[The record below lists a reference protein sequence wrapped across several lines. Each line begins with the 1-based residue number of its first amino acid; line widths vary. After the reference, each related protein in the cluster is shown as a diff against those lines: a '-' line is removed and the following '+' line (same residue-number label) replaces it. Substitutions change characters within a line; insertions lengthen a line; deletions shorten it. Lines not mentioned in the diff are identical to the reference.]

1 MRNMQKSSNILYI
14 MSLRKST
21 RFTLIE
27 LLVVIAIIAILASML
42 LPALN
47 QAREKAKATSCVNN
61 LRQQFLGIQNYYE
74 AFDDMLMPYVN
85 MTAPDG
91 RGGYSYNQPGS
102 WWVNSLIPAITV
114 DTRWGKEANRW
125 LYGPGMSICPSSRPV
140 EDKVANNEGGKGWD
154 QMMHR
159 SYGINYAVSW
169 SQVASEYNAA
179 DNRRRIRNGM
189 RMLLVVTVGLM
200 LLMFLAQGNK
210 VFTLM
215 LWIFSMFAVAAYL
228 IAVEYADYELQ
239 KKLEQ
244 ITQME
249 LESMGA
255 LLELPELPRMPRLP
269 DRRYHGRREETTA
282 NIVIESEPVSAED
295 AQEPISEESYSVEDI
310 LQEVHGQTPQEQKPQ
325 ETQKRQETQ
334 KAQNVQEA
342 QKMPQD
348 GAVDSAQLLEGL
360 LRDPQKLAGDLEL
373 LTRALQGLSDDLRRA
388 AAQQEEVDR

>member
-1 MRNMQKSSNILYI
+1 MTTEREYQELYDR
-14 MSLRKST
+14 LLDEVR
-21 RFTLIE
+21 TLHK
-27 LLVVIAIIAILASML
+27 
-42 LPALN
+42 N
-47 QAREKAKATSCVNN
+47 
-61 LRQQFLGIQNYYE
+61 
-74 AFDDMLMPYVN
+74 
-85 MTAPDG
+85 
-91 RGGYSYNQPGS
+91 
-102 WWVNSLIPAITV
+102 
-114 DTRWGKEANRW
+114 
-125 LYGPGMSICPSSRPV
+125 
-140 EDKVANNEGGKGWD
+140 
-154 QMMHR
+154 
-159 SYGINYAVSW
+159 
-169 SQVASEYNAA
+169 
-179 DNRRRIRNGM
+179 NRRRIRNGM

-295 AQEPISEESYSVEDI
+295 AQEPMAEESYSVEDI
-310 LQEVHGQTPQEQKPQ
+310 LQEVHGQTPQQQKPQ
-325 ETQKRQETQ
+325 ETQNRQDTQ

-342 QKMPQD
+342 QNVQKMPQG
-348 GAVDSAQLLEGL
+348 GAAGSAQLLEGL

>member
-1 MRNMQKSSNILYI
+1 MTTEREYQELYDR
-14 MSLRKST
+14 LLDEVR
-21 RFTLIE
+21 TLHK
-27 LLVVIAIIAILASML
+27 
-42 LPALN
+42 N
-47 QAREKAKATSCVNN
+47 
-61 LRQQFLGIQNYYE
+61 
-74 AFDDMLMPYVN
+74 
-85 MTAPDG
+85 
-91 RGGYSYNQPGS
+91 
-102 WWVNSLIPAITV
+102 
-114 DTRWGKEANRW
+114 
-125 LYGPGMSICPSSRPV
+125 
-140 EDKVANNEGGKGWD
+140 
-154 QMMHR
+154 
-159 SYGINYAVSW
+159 
-169 SQVASEYNAA
+169 
-179 DNRRRIRNGM
+179 NRRRIRNGM

-282 NIVIESEPVSAED
+282 NTVIESEPVSAED
-295 AQEPISEESYSVEDI
+295 VQEPLAEESYSVEDI
-310 LQEVHGQTPQEQKPQ
+310 LQEVHGQTPQQQNPQ
-325 ETQKRQETQ
+325 ERQETQ
-334 KAQNVQEA
+334 EAQNVREA
-342 QKMPQD
+342 QETRNTQKAPQSSAA
-348 GAVDSAQLLEGL
+348 GSAQLLEDL
-360 LRDPQKLAGDLEL
+360 LRDPQKRAGDLEL

>member
-1 MRNMQKSSNILYI
+1 MTTEREYQELYDR
-14 MSLRKST
+14 LLDEVR
-21 RFTLIE
+21 TLHK
-27 LLVVIAIIAILASML
+27 
-42 LPALN
+42 N
-47 QAREKAKATSCVNN
+47 
-61 LRQQFLGIQNYYE
+61 
-74 AFDDMLMPYVN
+74 
-85 MTAPDG
+85 
-91 RGGYSYNQPGS
+91 
-102 WWVNSLIPAITV
+102 
-114 DTRWGKEANRW
+114 
-125 LYGPGMSICPSSRPV
+125 
-140 EDKVANNEGGKGWD
+140 
-154 QMMHR
+154 
-159 SYGINYAVSW
+159 
-169 SQVASEYNAA
+169 
-179 DNRRRIRNGM
+179 NRRRIRNGM

-282 NIVIESEPVSAED
+282 NIVIESEPVSTED
-295 AQEPISEESYSVEDI
+295 AQEPLTEESYSVEDI
-310 LQEVHGQTPQEQKPQ
+310 LQEVHGQTPQQQKPQ
-325 ETQKRQETQ
+325 ETQERQETQ
-334 KAQNVQEA
+334 EAQNVREA
-342 QKMPQD
+342 QETRNTQKAPQSSAA
-348 GAVDSAQLLEGL
+348 GSAQLLEDL

>member
-1 MRNMQKSSNILYI
+1 MTTEREYQELYDR
-14 MSLRKST
+14 LLDEVR
-21 RFTLIE
+21 TLHK
-27 LLVVIAIIAILASML
+27 
-42 LPALN
+42 N
-47 QAREKAKATSCVNN
+47 
-61 LRQQFLGIQNYYE
+61 
-74 AFDDMLMPYVN
+74 
-85 MTAPDG
+85 
-91 RGGYSYNQPGS
+91 
-102 WWVNSLIPAITV
+102 
-114 DTRWGKEANRW
+114 
-125 LYGPGMSICPSSRPV
+125 
-140 EDKVANNEGGKGWD
+140 
-154 QMMHR
+154 
-159 SYGINYAVSW
+159 
-169 SQVASEYNAA
+169 
-179 DNRRRIRNGM
+179 NRRRIRNGM

-244 ITQME
+244 ITQTE

-269 DRRYHGRREETTA
+269 DRRYHGRREETAA

-295 AQEPISEESYSVEDI
+295 AQEPLAEESYSVEDI
-310 LQEVHGQTPQEQKPQ
+310 LQEVHGQMPQQQKPQ
-325 ETQKRQETQ
+325 ETQNRQDTQ

-342 QKMPQD
+342 QNVQKMPQG

-388 AAQQEEVDR
+388 AAQQQEEGDR

>member
-1 MRNMQKSSNILYI
+1 MTTEREYQELYDR
-14 MSLRKST
+14 LLDEVR
-21 RFTLIE
+21 TLHK
-27 LLVVIAIIAILASML
+27 
-42 LPALN
+42 N
-47 QAREKAKATSCVNN
+47 
-61 LRQQFLGIQNYYE
+61 
-74 AFDDMLMPYVN
+74 
-85 MTAPDG
+85 
-91 RGGYSYNQPGS
+91 
-102 WWVNSLIPAITV
+102 
-114 DTRWGKEANRW
+114 
-125 LYGPGMSICPSSRPV
+125 
-140 EDKVANNEGGKGWD
+140 
-154 QMMHR
+154 
-159 SYGINYAVSW
+159 
-169 SQVASEYNAA
+169 
-179 DNRRRIRNGM
+179 NRRRIRNGM

-282 NIVIESEPVSAED
+282 NIVIESEPVSTED
-295 AQEPISEESYSVEDI
+295 AQEPLAEESYSVEDI

-325 ETQKRQETQ
+325 ETQNRQDTQ
-334 KAQNVQEA
+334 KAQNAQEA
-342 QKMPQD
+342 QNVQKMPQG
-348 GAVDSAQLLEGL
+348 GAVDSAQLLEDL

-388 AAQQEEVDR
+388 AAQQEEGDR

>member
-1 MRNMQKSSNILYI
+1 MTTEREYQELYDR
-14 MSLRKST
+14 LLDEVR
-21 RFTLIE
+21 TLHK
-27 LLVVIAIIAILASML
+27 
-42 LPALN
+42 N
-47 QAREKAKATSCVNN
+47 
-61 LRQQFLGIQNYYE
+61 
-74 AFDDMLMPYVN
+74 
-85 MTAPDG
+85 
-91 RGGYSYNQPGS
+91 
-102 WWVNSLIPAITV
+102 
-114 DTRWGKEANRW
+114 
-125 LYGPGMSICPSSRPV
+125 
-140 EDKVANNEGGKGWD
+140 
-154 QMMHR
+154 
-159 SYGINYAVSW
+159 
-169 SQVASEYNAA
+169 
-179 DNRRRIRNGM
+179 NRRRIRNGM

-295 AQEPISEESYSVEDI
+295 AQEPLAEESYSVEDI
-310 LQEVHGQTPQEQKPQ
+310 LQEVHGQTPQQQKPQ
-325 ETQKRQETQ
+325 ETQKRQDTQ

-342 QKMPQD
+342 QNVRKMPQG
-348 GAVDSAQLLEGL
+348 GAADSAQLLEGL

>member
-1 MRNMQKSSNILYI
+1 MTTEREYQELYDR
-14 MSLRKST
+14 LLDEVR
-21 RFTLIE
+21 TLHK
-27 LLVVIAIIAILASML
+27 
-42 LPALN
+42 N
-47 QAREKAKATSCVNN
+47 
-61 LRQQFLGIQNYYE
+61 
-74 AFDDMLMPYVN
+74 
-85 MTAPDG
+85 
-91 RGGYSYNQPGS
+91 
-102 WWVNSLIPAITV
+102 
-114 DTRWGKEANRW
+114 
-125 LYGPGMSICPSSRPV
+125 
-140 EDKVANNEGGKGWD
+140 
-154 QMMHR
+154 
-159 SYGINYAVSW
+159 
-169 SQVASEYNAA
+169 
-179 DNRRRIRNGM
+179 NRRRIRNGM

-269 DRRYHGRREETTA
+269 DRRYHGRREGTTA
-282 NIVIESEPVSAED
+282 NIVIESEPVSTED
-295 AQEPISEESYSVEDI
+295 AQEPLAEESYSVEDI
-310 LQEVHGQTPQEQKPQ
+310 LQEVHGQTPQQQKPQ
-325 ETQKRQETQ
+325 ETQNRQDTQ
-334 KAQNVQEA
+334 KAQNAQEA
-342 QKMPQD
+342 QNVQKMPQG

>member
-1 MRNMQKSSNILYI
+1 MTTEREYQELYDR
-14 MSLRKST
+14 LLDEVR
-21 RFTLIE
+21 TLHK
-27 LLVVIAIIAILASML
+27 
-42 LPALN
+42 N
-47 QAREKAKATSCVNN
+47 
-61 LRQQFLGIQNYYE
+61 
-74 AFDDMLMPYVN
+74 
-85 MTAPDG
+85 
-91 RGGYSYNQPGS
+91 
-102 WWVNSLIPAITV
+102 
-114 DTRWGKEANRW
+114 
-125 LYGPGMSICPSSRPV
+125 
-140 EDKVANNEGGKGWD
+140 
-154 QMMHR
+154 
-159 SYGINYAVSW
+159 
-169 SQVASEYNAA
+169 
-179 DNRRRIRNGM
+179 NRRRIRNGM

-310 LQEVHGQTPQEQKPQ
+310 LQEVHGQTPQQQNPQ
-325 ETQKRQETQ
+325 ERQETQ
-334 KAQNVQEA
+334 EAQNVREA
-342 QKMPQD
+342 QETRDTQKAPQSSAA
-348 GAVDSAQLLEGL
+348 GSAQLLEDL

>member
-1 MRNMQKSSNILYI
+1 MTTEREYQELYDR
-14 MSLRKST
+14 LLDEVR
-21 RFTLIE
+21 TLHK
-27 LLVVIAIIAILASML
+27 
-42 LPALN
+42 N
-47 QAREKAKATSCVNN
+47 
-61 LRQQFLGIQNYYE
+61 
-74 AFDDMLMPYVN
+74 
-85 MTAPDG
+85 
-91 RGGYSYNQPGS
+91 
-102 WWVNSLIPAITV
+102 
-114 DTRWGKEANRW
+114 
-125 LYGPGMSICPSSRPV
+125 
-140 EDKVANNEGGKGWD
+140 
-154 QMMHR
+154 
-159 SYGINYAVSW
+159 
-169 SQVASEYNAA
+169 
-179 DNRRRIRNGM
+179 NRRRIRNGM

-310 LQEVHGQTPQEQKPQ
+310 LQEVHGQTPQQQKPQ
-325 ETQKRQETQ
+325 ETQNRQDTQ

-342 QKMPQD
+342 QNVQKMPQG

-388 AAQQEEVDR
+388 AAQQQEEGDR

>member
-1 MRNMQKSSNILYI
+1 MTTEREYQELYDR
-14 MSLRKST
+14 LLDEVR
-21 RFTLIE
+21 TLHK
-27 LLVVIAIIAILASML
+27 
-42 LPALN
+42 N
-47 QAREKAKATSCVNN
+47 
-61 LRQQFLGIQNYYE
+61 
-74 AFDDMLMPYVN
+74 
-85 MTAPDG
+85 
-91 RGGYSYNQPGS
+91 
-102 WWVNSLIPAITV
+102 
-114 DTRWGKEANRW
+114 
-125 LYGPGMSICPSSRPV
+125 
-140 EDKVANNEGGKGWD
+140 
-154 QMMHR
+154 
-159 SYGINYAVSW
+159 
-169 SQVASEYNAA
+169 
-179 DNRRRIRNGM
+179 NRRRIRNGM

-249 LESMGA
+249 QESMGA

-295 AQEPISEESYSVEDI
+295 AQEPLAEESYSVEDI
-310 LQEVHGQTPQEQKPQ
+310 LQEVHGQTPQQQKPQ
-325 ETQKRQETQ
+325 EAQKRQETQ
-334 KAQNVQEA
+334 KAQNVQ
-342 QKMPQD
+342 KMPQG

-360 LRDPQKLAGDLEL
+360 LRDPPKLAGDLEL

>member
-1 MRNMQKSSNILYI
+1 MTTEREYQELYDR
-14 MSLRKST
+14 LLDEVR
-21 RFTLIE
+21 TLHK
-27 LLVVIAIIAILASML
+27 
-42 LPALN
+42 N
-47 QAREKAKATSCVNN
+47 
-61 LRQQFLGIQNYYE
+61 
-74 AFDDMLMPYVN
+74 
-85 MTAPDG
+85 
-91 RGGYSYNQPGS
+91 
-102 WWVNSLIPAITV
+102 
-114 DTRWGKEANRW
+114 
-125 LYGPGMSICPSSRPV
+125 
-140 EDKVANNEGGKGWD
+140 
-154 QMMHR
+154 
-159 SYGINYAVSW
+159 
-169 SQVASEYNAA
+169 
-179 DNRRRIRNGM
+179 NRRRIRNGM

-228 IAVEYADYELQ
+228 IAVEYADCELQ

-249 LESMGA
+249 QESMGA

-295 AQEPISEESYSVEDI
+295 AQEPLAEESYSVEDI
-310 LQEVHGQTPQEQKPQ
+310 LQEVHGQTPQQQKPQEQKPQ
-325 ETQKRQETQ
+325 EAQKRQETQ
-334 KAQNVQEA
+334 KAQNVQ
-342 QKMPQD
+342 KMPQG

>member
-1 MRNMQKSSNILYI
+1 MTTEREYQELYDR
-14 MSLRKST
+14 LLDEVR
-21 RFTLIE
+21 TLHK
-27 LLVVIAIIAILASML
+27 
-42 LPALN
+42 N
-47 QAREKAKATSCVNN
+47 
-61 LRQQFLGIQNYYE
+61 
-74 AFDDMLMPYVN
+74 
-85 MTAPDG
+85 
-91 RGGYSYNQPGS
+91 
-102 WWVNSLIPAITV
+102 
-114 DTRWGKEANRW
+114 
-125 LYGPGMSICPSSRPV
+125 
-140 EDKVANNEGGKGWD
+140 
-154 QMMHR
+154 
-159 SYGINYAVSW
+159 
-169 SQVASEYNAA
+169 
-179 DNRRRIRNGM
+179 NRRRIRNGM

-249 LESMGA
+249 QESMGA

-295 AQEPISEESYSVEDI
+295 AQEPLAEESYSVEDI
-310 LQEVHGQTPQEQKPQ
+310 LQEVHGQKPRQQKPQEQKPQ
-325 ETQKRQETQ
+325 EQKPQEAQKRRETQ
-334 KAQNVQEA
+334 KAQNVQ
-342 QKMPQD
+342 KMPQG

>member
-1 MRNMQKSSNILYI
+1 MTTEREYQEMYDRL
-14 MSLRKST
+14 LDEVR
-21 RFTLIE
+21 TLHK
-27 LLVVIAIIAILASML
+27 
-42 LPALN
+42 N
-47 QAREKAKATSCVNN
+47 
-61 LRQQFLGIQNYYE
+61 
-74 AFDDMLMPYVN
+74 
-85 MTAPDG
+85 
-91 RGGYSYNQPGS
+91 
-102 WWVNSLIPAITV
+102 
-114 DTRWGKEANRW
+114 
-125 LYGPGMSICPSSRPV
+125 
-140 EDKVANNEGGKGWD
+140 
-154 QMMHR
+154 
-159 SYGINYAVSW
+159 
-169 SQVASEYNAA
+169 
-179 DNRRRIRNGM
+179 NRRRIRNGM

-239 KKLEQ
+239 KKLEN

-249 LESMGA
+249 QESLGT

-269 DRRYHGRREETTA
+269 DRRYHGRREETMA

-310 LQEVHGQTPQEQKPQ
+310 LQEVHGQTPQQQKPQQQKPQEQKPQ
-325 ETQKRQETQ
+325 EAQKRQETQ
-334 KAQNVQEA
+334 KAQNVQ
-342 QKMPQD
+342 KMPQG

>member
-1 MRNMQKSSNILYI
+1 MTTEREYQELYDR
-14 MSLRKST
+14 LLDEVR
-21 RFTLIE
+21 TLHK
-27 LLVVIAIIAILASML
+27 
-42 LPALN
+42 N
-47 QAREKAKATSCVNN
+47 
-61 LRQQFLGIQNYYE
+61 
-74 AFDDMLMPYVN
+74 
-85 MTAPDG
+85 
-91 RGGYSYNQPGS
+91 
-102 WWVNSLIPAITV
+102 
-114 DTRWGKEANRW
+114 
-125 LYGPGMSICPSSRPV
+125 
-140 EDKVANNEGGKGWD
+140 
-154 QMMHR
+154 
-159 SYGINYAVSW
+159 
-169 SQVASEYNAA
+169 
-179 DNRRRIRNGM
+179 NRRRIRNGM

-249 LESMGA
+249 QESMGA
-255 LLELPELPRMPRLP
+255 LLELPELPELPRMPRLP

-295 AQEPISEESYSVEDI
+295 AQEPLAEESYSVEDI
-310 LQEVHGQTPQEQKPQ
+310 LQEVHGQTPQQQKPQ
-325 ETQKRQETQ
+325 EAQKRQETQ
-334 KAQNVQEA
+334 KAQNVQ
-342 QKMPQD
+342 KMPQG
-348 GAVDSAQLLEGL
+348 GAVDSAQLLERL

>member
-1 MRNMQKSSNILYI
+1 MTTKREYQELYDR
-14 MSLRKST
+14 LLDEVR
-21 RFTLIE
+21 TLHK
-27 LLVVIAIIAILASML
+27 
-42 LPALN
+42 N
-47 QAREKAKATSCVNN
+47 
-61 LRQQFLGIQNYYE
+61 
-74 AFDDMLMPYVN
+74 
-85 MTAPDG
+85 
-91 RGGYSYNQPGS
+91 
-102 WWVNSLIPAITV
+102 
-114 DTRWGKEANRW
+114 
-125 LYGPGMSICPSSRPV
+125 
-140 EDKVANNEGGKGWD
+140 
-154 QMMHR
+154 
-159 SYGINYAVSW
+159 
-169 SQVASEYNAA
+169 
-179 DNRRRIRNGM
+179 NRRRIRNGM

-282 NIVIESEPVSAED
+282 NIVIEPEPVSAED

-310 LQEVHGQTPQEQKPQ
+310 LQEVHGQTPQQQKPQEQKPQ
-325 ETQKRQETQ
+325 EAQKRQETQ
-334 KAQNVQEA
+334 KAQNVQ
-342 QKMPQD
+342 KMPQG

>member
-1 MRNMQKSSNILYI
+1 MTTEREYQELYDR
-14 MSLRKST
+14 LLGEVR
-21 RFTLIE
+21 TLHK
-27 LLVVIAIIAILASML
+27 
-42 LPALN
+42 N
-47 QAREKAKATSCVNN
+47 
-61 LRQQFLGIQNYYE
+61 
-74 AFDDMLMPYVN
+74 
-85 MTAPDG
+85 
-91 RGGYSYNQPGS
+91 
-102 WWVNSLIPAITV
+102 
-114 DTRWGKEANRW
+114 
-125 LYGPGMSICPSSRPV
+125 
-140 EDKVANNEGGKGWD
+140 
-154 QMMHR
+154 
-159 SYGINYAVSW
+159 
-169 SQVASEYNAA
+169 
-179 DNRRRIRNGM
+179 NRRRIRNGM

-249 LESMGA
+249 LESMGT

-310 LQEVHGQTPQEQKPQ
+310 LQEVHGQTPQQQKPQ

-342 QKMPQD
+342 QNVQKMPQG

>member
-1 MRNMQKSSNILYI
+1 MTTEREYQELYDR
-14 MSLRKST
+14 LLDEVR
-21 RFTLIE
+21 TLHK
-27 LLVVIAIIAILASML
+27 
-42 LPALN
+42 N
-47 QAREKAKATSCVNN
+47 
-61 LRQQFLGIQNYYE
+61 
-74 AFDDMLMPYVN
+74 
-85 MTAPDG
+85 
-91 RGGYSYNQPGS
+91 
-102 WWVNSLIPAITV
+102 
-114 DTRWGKEANRW
+114 
-125 LYGPGMSICPSSRPV
+125 
-140 EDKVANNEGGKGWD
+140 
-154 QMMHR
+154 
-159 SYGINYAVSW
+159 
-169 SQVASEYNAA
+169 
-179 DNRRRIRNGM
+179 NRRRIRNGM

-249 LESMGA
+249 QESMGA

-310 LQEVHGQTPQEQKPQ
+310 LQEVHGQTPQQQNLQ
-325 ETQKRQETQ
+325 ETQNRQETQ

-342 QKMPQD
+342 QKMPQG

>member
-1 MRNMQKSSNILYI
+1 MTTEREYQELYDR
-14 MSLRKST
+14 LLDEVR
-21 RFTLIE
+21 TLHK
-27 LLVVIAIIAILASML
+27 
-42 LPALN
+42 N
-47 QAREKAKATSCVNN
+47 
-61 LRQQFLGIQNYYE
+61 
-74 AFDDMLMPYVN
+74 
-85 MTAPDG
+85 
-91 RGGYSYNQPGS
+91 
-102 WWVNSLIPAITV
+102 
-114 DTRWGKEANRW
+114 
-125 LYGPGMSICPSSRPV
+125 
-140 EDKVANNEGGKGWD
+140 
-154 QMMHR
+154 
-159 SYGINYAVSW
+159 
-169 SQVASEYNAA
+169 
-179 DNRRRIRNGM
+179 NRRRIRNGM

-228 IAVEYADYELQ
+228 IAVEYVDYELQ

-249 LESMGA
+249 LESMGT

-295 AQEPISEESYSVEDI
+295 AQEPLAEESYSVEDI
-310 LQEVHGQTPQEQKPQ
+310 LQEVHGQTPQQQKPQEQKPQ
-325 ETQKRQETQ
+325 EAQKRQETQ
-334 KAQNVQEA
+334 KAQNVQ
-342 QKMPQD
+342 KMPQG

>member
-1 MRNMQKSSNILYI
+1 MTTEKEYQELYDR
-14 MSLRKST
+14 LLDEVR
-21 RFTLIE
+21 TLHK
-27 LLVVIAIIAILASML
+27 
-42 LPALN
+42 N
-47 QAREKAKATSCVNN
+47 
-61 LRQQFLGIQNYYE
+61 
-74 AFDDMLMPYVN
+74 
-85 MTAPDG
+85 
-91 RGGYSYNQPGS
+91 
-102 WWVNSLIPAITV
+102 
-114 DTRWGKEANRW
+114 
-125 LYGPGMSICPSSRPV
+125 
-140 EDKVANNEGGKGWD
+140 
-154 QMMHR
+154 
-159 SYGINYAVSW
+159 
-169 SQVASEYNAA
+169 
-179 DNRRRIRNGM
+179 NRRRIRNGM

-249 LESMGA
+249 LESMGT

-295 AQEPISEESYSVEDI
+295 AQEPMAEESYSVEDI
-310 LQEVHGQTPQEQKPQ
+310 LQEVHGQTPQQQKPQ
-325 ETQKRQETQ
+325 APQKRQETQ

-342 QKMPQD
+342 QNVRKMPQG
-348 GAVDSAQLLEGL
+348 GAADSAQLLEGL

-388 AAQQEEVDR
+388 AAQQQEEVDR

>member
-1 MRNMQKSSNILYI
+1 MTTEREYQELYDR
-14 MSLRKST
+14 LLDEVR
-21 RFTLIE
+21 TLHK
-27 LLVVIAIIAILASML
+27 
-42 LPALN
+42 N
-47 QAREKAKATSCVNN
+47 
-61 LRQQFLGIQNYYE
+61 
-74 AFDDMLMPYVN
+74 
-85 MTAPDG
+85 
-91 RGGYSYNQPGS
+91 
-102 WWVNSLIPAITV
+102 
-114 DTRWGKEANRW
+114 
-125 LYGPGMSICPSSRPV
+125 
-140 EDKVANNEGGKGWD
+140 
-154 QMMHR
+154 
-159 SYGINYAVSW
+159 
-169 SQVASEYNAA
+169 
-179 DNRRRIRNGM
+179 NRRRIRNGM

-295 AQEPISEESYSVEDI
+295 AQEPLAEESYSVEDI
-310 LQEVHGQTPQEQKPQ
+310 LQEVHGQTPQERKPQ
-325 ETQKRQETQ
+325 ET
-334 KAQNVQEA
+334 QNVQEA
-342 QKMPQD
+342 QNVRKMPQG

>member
-1 MRNMQKSSNILYI
+1 MTTEREYQELYDR
-14 MSLRKST
+14 LLDEVR
-21 RFTLIE
+21 TLHK
-27 LLVVIAIIAILASML
+27 
-42 LPALN
+42 N
-47 QAREKAKATSCVNN
+47 
-61 LRQQFLGIQNYYE
+61 
-74 AFDDMLMPYVN
+74 
-85 MTAPDG
+85 
-91 RGGYSYNQPGS
+91 
-102 WWVNSLIPAITV
+102 
-114 DTRWGKEANRW
+114 
-125 LYGPGMSICPSSRPV
+125 
-140 EDKVANNEGGKGWD
+140 
-154 QMMHR
+154 
-159 SYGINYAVSW
+159 
-169 SQVASEYNAA
+169 
-179 DNRRRIRNGM
+179 NRRRIRNGM
-189 RMLLVVTVGLM
+189 RMLLVVTVGQM

-295 AQEPISEESYSVEDI
+295 AQEPMAEESYSVEDI
-310 LQEVHGQTPQEQKPQ
+310 LQEVHGQTPQQQKPQ
-325 ETQKRQETQ
+325 ETQNRQDTQ

-342 QKMPQD
+342 QNVRKMPQD
-348 GAVDSAQLLEGL
+348 GAADSTQLLEGL

>member
-1 MRNMQKSSNILYI
+1 MTTEREYQELYDR
-14 MSLRKST
+14 LLDEVR
-21 RFTLIE
+21 TLHK
-27 LLVVIAIIAILASML
+27 
-42 LPALN
+42 N
-47 QAREKAKATSCVNN
+47 
-61 LRQQFLGIQNYYE
+61 
-74 AFDDMLMPYVN
+74 
-85 MTAPDG
+85 
-91 RGGYSYNQPGS
+91 
-102 WWVNSLIPAITV
+102 
-114 DTRWGKEANRW
+114 
-125 LYGPGMSICPSSRPV
+125 
-140 EDKVANNEGGKGWD
+140 
-154 QMMHR
+154 
-159 SYGINYAVSW
+159 
-169 SQVASEYNAA
+169 
-179 DNRRRIRNGM
+179 NRRRIRNGM

-249 LESMGA
+249 QESMGA

-295 AQEPISEESYSVEDI
+295 AQEPLAEESYSVEDI
-310 LQEVHGQTPQEQKPQ
+310 LQEVHGQTPQQQEPQ
-325 ETQKRQETQ
+325 EAQKRQETQ
-334 KAQNVQEA
+334 KAQNVQ
-342 QKMPQD
+342 KMPQG

>member
-1 MRNMQKSSNILYI
+1 MTTEREYQELYDR
-14 MSLRKST
+14 LLDEVR
-21 RFTLIE
+21 TLHK
-27 LLVVIAIIAILASML
+27 
-42 LPALN
+42 N
-47 QAREKAKATSCVNN
+47 
-61 LRQQFLGIQNYYE
+61 
-74 AFDDMLMPYVN
+74 
-85 MTAPDG
+85 
-91 RGGYSYNQPGS
+91 
-102 WWVNSLIPAITV
+102 
-114 DTRWGKEANRW
+114 
-125 LYGPGMSICPSSRPV
+125 
-140 EDKVANNEGGKGWD
+140 
-154 QMMHR
+154 
-159 SYGINYAVSW
+159 
-169 SQVASEYNAA
+169 
-179 DNRRRIRNGM
+179 NRRRIRNGM

-295 AQEPISEESYSVEDI
+295 AQEPLAEESYSVEDI
-310 LQEVHGQTPQEQKPQ
+310 LQEVHGQTPQQQNPQ
-325 ETQKRQETQ
+325 ETQNRQDTQ
-334 KAQNVQEA
+334 KAQNAQEA
-342 QKMPQD
+342 QNVQKMPQG

-388 AAQQEEVDR
+388 AAQQQEEGDR

>member
-1 MRNMQKSSNILYI
+1 MTTEREYQELYDR
-14 MSLRKST
+14 LLDEVR
-21 RFTLIE
+21 TLHK
-27 LLVVIAIIAILASML
+27 
-42 LPALN
+42 N
-47 QAREKAKATSCVNN
+47 
-61 LRQQFLGIQNYYE
+61 
-74 AFDDMLMPYVN
+74 
-85 MTAPDG
+85 
-91 RGGYSYNQPGS
+91 
-102 WWVNSLIPAITV
+102 
-114 DTRWGKEANRW
+114 
-125 LYGPGMSICPSSRPV
+125 
-140 EDKVANNEGGKGWD
+140 
-154 QMMHR
+154 
-159 SYGINYAVSW
+159 
-169 SQVASEYNAA
+169 
-179 DNRRRIRNGM
+179 NRRRIRNGM

-255 LLELPELPRMPRLP
+255 LLELPELPELPRMPRLP

-282 NIVIESEPVSAED
+282 NIVIESEPVSTED
-295 AQEPISEESYSVEDI
+295 AQEPLAEESYSVEDI
-310 LQEVHGQTPQEQKPQ
+310 LQEVHGQTPQQQNPQ
-325 ETQKRQETQ
+325 ERQETQ

-342 QKMPQD
+342 QNVRKMPQG

-360 LRDPQKLAGDLEL
+360 LQDPQKLAGDLEL

>member
-1 MRNMQKSSNILYI
+1 MTTEREYQELYDR
-14 MSLRKST
+14 LLDEVR
-21 RFTLIE
+21 TLHK
-27 LLVVIAIIAILASML
+27 
-42 LPALN
+42 N
-47 QAREKAKATSCVNN
+47 
-61 LRQQFLGIQNYYE
+61 
-74 AFDDMLMPYVN
+74 
-85 MTAPDG
+85 
-91 RGGYSYNQPGS
+91 
-102 WWVNSLIPAITV
+102 
-114 DTRWGKEANRW
+114 
-125 LYGPGMSICPSSRPV
+125 
-140 EDKVANNEGGKGWD
+140 
-154 QMMHR
+154 
-159 SYGINYAVSW
+159 
-169 SQVASEYNAA
+169 
-179 DNRRRIRNGM
+179 NRRRIRNGM

-249 LESMGA
+249 QESMGA
-255 LLELPELPRMPRLP
+255 LLELPELPRMPCLP

-295 AQEPISEESYSVEDI
+295 AQEPLAEESYSVEDI
-310 LQEVHGQTPQEQKPQ
+310 LQEVHGQTPQQQKPQ
-325 ETQKRQETQ
+325 EQTPQQQKPQEAQ
-334 KAQNVQEA
+334 KAQNVQ
-342 QKMPQD
+342 KMPQG

>member
-1 MRNMQKSSNILYI
+1 MTTEREYQELYDR
-14 MSLRKST
+14 LLDEVR
-21 RFTLIE
+21 TLHK
-27 LLVVIAIIAILASML
+27 
-42 LPALN
+42 N
-47 QAREKAKATSCVNN
+47 
-61 LRQQFLGIQNYYE
+61 
-74 AFDDMLMPYVN
+74 
-85 MTAPDG
+85 
-91 RGGYSYNQPGS
+91 
-102 WWVNSLIPAITV
+102 
-114 DTRWGKEANRW
+114 
-125 LYGPGMSICPSSRPV
+125 
-140 EDKVANNEGGKGWD
+140 
-154 QMMHR
+154 
-159 SYGINYAVSW
+159 
-169 SQVASEYNAA
+169 
-179 DNRRRIRNGM
+179 NRRRIRNGM

-249 LESMGA
+249 QESMGA

-295 AQEPISEESYSVEDI
+295 AQEPPAEESYSVEDI
-310 LQEVHGQTPQEQKPQ
+310 LQEVHGQKPQEQKPQ
-325 ETQKRQETQ
+325 EAQKRQETQ
-334 KAQNVQEA
+334 KAQNVQ
-342 QKMPQD
+342 KMPQG

-388 AAQQEEVDR
+388 ATQQEEVDR

>member
-1 MRNMQKSSNILYI
+1 MTTEREYQELYDR
-14 MSLRKST
+14 LLDEVR
-21 RFTLIE
+21 TLHK
-27 LLVVIAIIAILASML
+27 
-42 LPALN
+42 N
-47 QAREKAKATSCVNN
+47 
-61 LRQQFLGIQNYYE
+61 
-74 AFDDMLMPYVN
+74 
-85 MTAPDG
+85 
-91 RGGYSYNQPGS
+91 
-102 WWVNSLIPAITV
+102 
-114 DTRWGKEANRW
+114 
-125 LYGPGMSICPSSRPV
+125 
-140 EDKVANNEGGKGWD
+140 
-154 QMMHR
+154 
-159 SYGINYAVSW
+159 
-169 SQVASEYNAA
+169 
-179 DNRRRIRNGM
+179 NRRRIRNGM
-189 RMLLVVTVGLM
+189 RMLLGVTVGLM

-249 LESMGA
+249 LESMGT

-295 AQEPISEESYSVEDI
+295 AQEPLAEESYSVEDI
-310 LQEVHGQTPQEQKPQ
+310 LQEVHGQTPQQQTPQQQKPQEQKPQQQKPQEQKPQ
-325 ETQKRQETQ
+325 EAQKCQETQ
-334 KAQNVQEA
+334 KAQNVQ
-342 QKMPQD
+342 KMPQG

>member
-1 MRNMQKSSNILYI
+1 MTTEREYQELYDR
-14 MSLRKST
+14 LLDEVR
-21 RFTLIE
+21 TLHK
-27 LLVVIAIIAILASML
+27 
-42 LPALN
+42 N
-47 QAREKAKATSCVNN
+47 
-61 LRQQFLGIQNYYE
+61 
-74 AFDDMLMPYVN
+74 
-85 MTAPDG
+85 
-91 RGGYSYNQPGS
+91 
-102 WWVNSLIPAITV
+102 
-114 DTRWGKEANRW
+114 
-125 LYGPGMSICPSSRPV
+125 
-140 EDKVANNEGGKGWD
+140 
-154 QMMHR
+154 
-159 SYGINYAVSW
+159 
-169 SQVASEYNAA
+169 
-179 DNRRRIRNGM
+179 NRRRIRNGM

-295 AQEPISEESYSVEDI
+295 AQEPLAEESYSVEDI

-325 ETQKRQETQ
+325 ETQERQETQ
-334 KAQNVQEA
+334 EAQNVREAQNVQ
-342 QKMPQD
+342 KMPQG
-348 GAVDSAQLLEGL
+348 GAVDSAQLLEDL

-388 AAQQEEVDR
+388 AAQQQEEGDR

>member
-1 MRNMQKSSNILYI
+1 MTTEREYQELYDR
-14 MSLRKST
+14 LLDEVR
-21 RFTLIE
+21 TLHK
-27 LLVVIAIIAILASML
+27 
-42 LPALN
+42 N
-47 QAREKAKATSCVNN
+47 
-61 LRQQFLGIQNYYE
+61 
-74 AFDDMLMPYVN
+74 
-85 MTAPDG
+85 
-91 RGGYSYNQPGS
+91 
-102 WWVNSLIPAITV
+102 
-114 DTRWGKEANRW
+114 
-125 LYGPGMSICPSSRPV
+125 
-140 EDKVANNEGGKGWD
+140 
-154 QMMHR
+154 
-159 SYGINYAVSW
+159 
-169 SQVASEYNAA
+169 
-179 DNRRRIRNGM
+179 NRRRIRNGM

-269 DRRYHGRREETTA
+269 DRRYHGRREETAA

-310 LQEVHGQTPQEQKPQ
+310 LQEVHGQTPQQQNLQ
-325 ETQKRQETQ
+325 ETQNRQDTQ

-342 QKMPQD
+342 QNVRKMPQG
-348 GAVDSAQLLEGL
+348 GAVDSAQLLEDL